1 MYLIRASTGRSSRH
15 SCCGKKRG
23 MIVKQ
28 DKLRKGERNIKEKRR
43 KGEKNAFFHSSLL
56 EKDREGKYKEK

>member
-1 MYLIRASTGRSSRH
+1 
-15 SCCGKKRG
+15 